1 MERYCP
7 VCDKRMPQEVCAV
20 HEVPTVDEGCFDRPH
35 IAMIPGDVVDGKF
48 LIVRQLGE
56 GSMGTVY
63 EVSTDQKSRLALKV
77 IKVREDSSRQ
87 VTKRFY
93 REALAASKVSDP
105 GIVKIVQFGVDTR
118 TGQPYHAMEF
128 IEGQTLFD
136 FMETGVK
143 SVAVIVDIAQ
153 QILKALTHLHEYG
166 IVHRDLK
173 PENVMLVAGDG
184 HIQVKL
190 LDFGI
195 AKILEHDGDA
205 PTLTATGVAV
215 GTPHYMSPE
224 QAKGSKITVQADL
237 YSLGCLL
244 FELLTGRPPFDGG
257 DFMSVLISHVRD
269 SVPHLPP
276 NAPWGESIPQALRDA
291 VFVSLSKEPDARA
304 ANAMTMHT
312 NLLGQPDLPEAV
324 NGVVDAVSWV
334 ASSRSRMQWL
344 GLVLLLLT
352 LVLGWAALR

>member
-1 MERYCP
+1 MQRYCP
-7 VCDKRMPQEVCAV
+7 VCDERMPQDLCPV
-20 HEVPTVDEGCFDRPH
+20 HEVPTVDEACFERAH
-35 IAMIPGDVVDGKF
+35 IAMIPGDVVDGEF
-48 LIVRQLGE
+48 TIVRQLGE

-63 EVSTDQKSRLALKV
+63 EVSTPQVPRLALKV

-93 REALAASKVSDP
+93 REALAASKVRHSS
-105 GIVKIVQFGVDTR
+105 IVKIVQFGVDAR
-118 TGQPYHAMEF
+118 TGQPYQAMEF
-128 IEGQTLFD
+128 IEGHTLFD

-143 SVAVIVDIAQ
+143 SMAVIMDVAGQ
-153 QILKALTHLHEYG
+153 VLEALGHLHQHG

-173 PENVMLVAGDG
+173 PENVMLISTESSVE
-184 HIQVKL
+184 VKL

-224 QAKGSKITVQADL
+224 QAKGSKVTVKADL

-244 FELLTGRPPFDGG
+244 FELLTGRPPFDGN

-269 SVPHLPP
+269 DIPHLPP
-276 NAPWGESIPQALRDA
+276 MTHWGEPIPQGLRDE
-291 VFVSLSKEPDARA
+291 VYRSLSKEPDARA
-304 ANAMTMHT
+304 ADATEMLSK
-312 NLLGQPDLPEAV
+312 LLGQSQESDSISTESLPFDKRASKNWLAV
-324 NGVVDAVSWV
+324 IVIFVILGG
-334 ASSRSRMQWL
+334 WL
-344 GLVLLLLT
+344 LI
-352 LVLGWAALR
+352 R